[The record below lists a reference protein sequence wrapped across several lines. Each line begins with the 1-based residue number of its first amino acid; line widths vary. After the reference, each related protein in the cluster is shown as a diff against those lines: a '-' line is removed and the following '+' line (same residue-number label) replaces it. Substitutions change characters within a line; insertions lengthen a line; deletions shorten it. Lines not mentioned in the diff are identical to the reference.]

1 MTRIPCK
8 MLDAFNILLETVPV
22 IVIVTETVTFT
33 NESSQLFSDLP
44 SDTSYTFAS
53 YFVTFQKDLW

>member
-33 NESSQLFSDLP
+33 N
-44 SDTSYTFAS
+44 
-53 YFVTFQKDLW
+53 